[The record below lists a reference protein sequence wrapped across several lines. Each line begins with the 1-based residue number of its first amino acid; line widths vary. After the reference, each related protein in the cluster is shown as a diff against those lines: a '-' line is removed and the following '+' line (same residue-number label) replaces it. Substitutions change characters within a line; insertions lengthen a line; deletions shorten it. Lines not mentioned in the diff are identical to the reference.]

1 MNGRTIGIAL
11 AMATGAGAL
20 GCSDKSEL
28 ATDPGFAKGGGSG
41 GTTFSCQFNTLK
53 NHVNDYFAVADR
65 SGVQDV
71 VTLMKSQYGTA
82 GSAAATSSGFDLLAR
97 IAGAHDGTG
106 LAPVGTPAA
115 GSTLA
120 NDVIACMKTISPLPT
135 AATDFSAALGPTG
148 AFEVRGAAADGD
160 AVMRTADLKGAI
172 GAPTGGTF
180 AGWTGERL
188 LFYAV
193 PTADNNFLT
202 EPKVGFTGYS
212 WNTIPVRHAFTG
224 LARVAMCINKDAKDR
239 VQEITSGVQRVL
251 EVTDFT
257 GLVTCS
263 TTTGMA
269 PTGVFGRVLQMAR
282 KLVMPTEAY
291 AAALGGGTG
300 GLLGGLS
307 DLGVVTV
314 SAVSL
319 TISKVPDGV
328 TTAPLAEFT
337 VVARAP
343 SGSTVAGVDVT
354 INVIGN
360 NGSYTVIGDATART
374 DFNGVAHF
382 TNVRIDKPGGYTV
395 QATSQYED
403 YGAQGAAT
411 SRMFH
416 IKQ

>member
-1 MNGRTIGIAL
+1 M
-11 AMATGAGAL
+11 
-20 GCSDKSEL
+20 
-28 ATDPGFAKGGGSG
+28 
-41 GTTFSCQFNTLK
+41 
-53 NHVNDYFAVADR
+53 NDYFAVADR
-65 SGVQDV
+65 SEVQAI

-106 LAPVGTPAA
+106 LAPAGTPAA

-120 NDVIACMKTISPLPT
+120 NDVIACMRRSRRCRARRRTSAWHSDHGSLRSPRP
-135 AATDFSAALGPTG
+135 
-148 AFEVRGAAADGD
+148 AADGD
-160 AVMRTADLKGAI
+160 AVMRTVDLKGAI
-172 GAPTGGTF
+172 GAPMGGTF

-202 EPKVGFTGYS
+202 EPKVGSPGHS

-239 VQEITSGVQRVL
+239 VQEIASGVQRVL
-251 EVTDFT
+251 EADGFHRPRHLQRDDRHGSHGSVRA
-257 GLVTCS
+257 GAS
-263 TTTGMA
+263 
-269 PTGVFGRVLQMAR
+269 GRR

-319 TISKVPDGV
+319 LDHS
-328 TTAPLAEFT
+328 
-337 VVARAP
+337 
-343 SGSTVAGVDVT
+343 
-354 INVIGN
+354 
-360 NGSYTVIGDATART
+360 
-374 DFNGVAHF
+374 
-382 TNVRIDKPGGYTV
+382 
-395 QATSQYED
+395 
-403 YGAQGAAT
+403 
-411 SRMFH
+411 SRCRMA
-416 IKQ
+416 

>member
-1 MNGRTIGIAL
+1 MNGRTIAIAL

-28 ATDPGFAKGGGSG
+28 ATDPGFAKGGGA
-41 GTTFSCQFNTLK
+41 TFSCEFNTMK

-65 SGVQDV
+65 SGVQAI
-71 VTLMKSQYGTA
+71 VTLMKSQYGSA
-82 GSAAATSSGFDLLAR
+82 GSAEATSSGFDLLAR
-97 IAGAHDGTG
+97 IAGAHNGTG

-115 GSTLA
+115 GSALA

-135 AATDFSAALGPTG
+135 APTDFSVALGPTG
-148 AFEVRGAAADGD
+148 AFEVRGGATDGD
-160 AVMRTADLKGAI
+160 AVMRTADLKSAI
-172 GAPTGGTF
+172 GAPTGGSF
-180 AGWTGERL
+180 AGWAGERL

-202 EPKVGFTGYS
+202 EPKVGVTGYS
-212 WNTIPVRHAFTG
+212 WNTIPVRHAFNG

-269 PTGVFGRVLQMAR
+269 PTGVFGRVLQVAR
-282 KLVMPTEAY
+282 KLVMPSEAY

-360 NGSYTVIGDATART
+360 NGSYTVIGDPTART
-374 DFNGVAHF
+374 DFNGIAHF